1 MAHGTGIAD
10 KYMQERMF
18 VSGATVEHY
27 TYSKPIKYGH
37 ERGYDIKRHPEPM
50 QKRAG
55 NLVRA
60 QRQVRQI
67 VWANLGSYTKFLT
80 LTYAET
86 VLDIAIFKKHFDA
99 FRKSMSRKGY
109 KLRYL
114 YVLERQ
120 KERGEREGNEGCL
133 HCHMVIFNDEFIPYK
148 DITDS
153 WKHGSIDIHV
163 IEGCK
168 CDNGVKSEERI
179 NDLAAYV
186 SKYITKDCVAM
197 PGNKTYCCSLGLDRA
212 VLHRNFCYMW
222 HNGFRLDGVPDAE
235 SEQLFQSIESV
246 TAFKFSKSATFSF
259 VDSAGL
265 EQKINLLYRQG
276 RLMYDK

>member
-1 MAHGTGIAD
+1 MAHGTGIAE

-18 VSGATVEHY
+18 VSGTTVERY

-37 ERGYDIKRHPEPM
+37 HREYDIKRHPEPM
-50 QKRAG
+50 QKRCD

-67 VWANLGSYTKFLT
+67 VWANVGQYTKFLT
-80 LTYAET
+80 LTYADT
-86 VLDIAIFKKHFDA
+86 VLEVSVFKKHFDA

-133 HCHMVIFNDEFIPYK
+133 HCHMVIFNDEYIPYS
-148 DITDS
+148 DITDA
-153 WKHGSIDIHV
+153 WKHGTIDIHV
-163 IEGCK
+163 LEGSK
-168 CDNGVKSEERI
+168 YQDNEKSDERI
-179 NDLAAYV
+179 RDLAAYV

-197 PGNKTYCCSLGLDRA
+197 PGNKTYCCSLGLERA
-212 VLHRNFCYMW
+212 SLHRNFCYMW
-222 HNGFRLDGVPDAE
+222 FNGFKLDGVPDAG
-235 SEQLFQSIESV
+235 SQALFDSIDSI
-246 TAFKFSKSATFSF
+246 TSFKFEKSASFSY
-259 VDSAGL
+259 VDSEGV
-265 EQKINLLYRQG
+265 EQKINLLYKQG
-276 RLMYDK
+276 RLNNVK